1 MFPPLVFQMFMSLLC
16 QNDELRGASGRG
28 DVHAVA
34 SLLYAGVDANA
45 VDQVRHAI
53 FNLTRVILV

>member
-1 MFPPLVFQMFMSLLC
+1 MSLLC

-28 DVHAVA
+28 DVHAVT

-45 VDQVRHAI
+45 VDQVRH
-53 FNLTRVILV
+53 VILNPTGVKF